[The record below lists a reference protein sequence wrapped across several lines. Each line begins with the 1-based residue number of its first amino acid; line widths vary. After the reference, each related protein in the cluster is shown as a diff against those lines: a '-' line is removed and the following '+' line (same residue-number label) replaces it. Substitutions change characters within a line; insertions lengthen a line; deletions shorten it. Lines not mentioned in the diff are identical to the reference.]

1 MFLLLSSHSAYACY
15 DKKPNDKANFESC
28 LYKARQG
35 DTQAQNNV
43 GVMYKLGD
51 GVTQDY
57 KQAVKWYR
65 KAAEQGFAEA
75 QYNLGEMYAVN
86 QDYKQALKWLTKAA
100 EQGIAHAQ
108 NNLGLMYREGQG
120 VTQDYKQAVK
130 WYRKA
135 AEQGLAVAEGNL
147 GDMYFNGN
155 GVTQDYKQALKWLT
169 KAAEQGRAEAHYKLG
184 YFYGAGLLG
193 FPVDREMAHMWF
205 NIAASSGYK
214 DAKKFRDLF
223 AKEMSPS
230 QIEKAQDMARKW
242 TAKHQD

>member
-100 EQGIAHAQ
+100 EQG
-108 NNLGLMYREGQG
+108 
-120 VTQDYKQAVK
+120 
-130 WYRKA
+130 
-135 AEQGLAVAEGNL
+135 
-147 GDMYFNGN
+147 
-155 GVTQDYKQALKWLT
+155 
-169 KAAEQGRAEAHYKLG
+169 RAEAHYKLG